1 MYFITCFQK
10 YEQTKYG
17 APDIGDSRTFGYY
30 NDRDVALEAVRDNWC
45 DIQERIYCYVVVEY
59 IEEGLYNPALSLC
72 EYINA
77 NNLEIEADSRLDDND
92 LIHLSFIPFS
102 LATLRICCINE
113 SLVSCIRAILISNT
127 IFLST

>member
-45 DIQERIYCYVVVEY
+45 DIQERIYCYAVVEY
-59 IEEGLYNPALSLC
+59 IEEGLYNPAT
-72 EYINA
+72 ERYFFKWN
-77 NNLEIEADSRLDDND
+77 EGTKTFEA
-92 LIHLSFIPFS
+92 IAPFVDHFGNY
-102 LATLRICCINE
+102 A
-113 SLVSCIRAILISNT
+113 
-127 IFLST
+127 FG